1 MINGRGSTTTT
12 AITIIIAEL
21 SSIRSSI
28 IMMIIITRKSML
40 SRVIKGIN
48 DRLVLIQ
55 KLIDR
60 HITTIAISPKT
71 DHRGTT
77 IMMEIKV
84 TSKMIDNKSS
94 IITTL
99 SKATIVAAINLR
111 TTILILPTPRSEET
125 RSPRRWTKVS
135 KLRCALL
142 ARQSSRESMTIA
154 LDSCMGMWII
164 RSAWSQLG

>member
-125 RSPRRWTKVS
+125 RSPRR
-135 KLRCALL
+135 
-142 ARQSSRESMTIA
+142 
-154 LDSCMGMWII
+154 
-164 RSAWSQLG
+164 

>member
-1 MINGRGSTTTT
+1 MINGRGSTTIT

-125 RSPRRWTKVS
+125 RSPRR
-135 KLRCALL
+135 
-142 ARQSSRESMTIA
+142 
-154 LDSCMGMWII
+154 
-164 RSAWSQLG
+164 